1 MRNYT
6 PKPGHL
12 PNQNGDAPVQIVAI
26 VLVFSGQAQ
35 AQEPDA
41 CKCMFADSH
50 RATDAWMRV
59 FKPTHEILMAGLPEP
74 DV

>member
-1 MRNYT
+1 M
-6 PKPGHL
+6 
-12 PNQNGDAPVQIVAI
+12 QIVAI

-35 AQEPDA
+35 AQESDA